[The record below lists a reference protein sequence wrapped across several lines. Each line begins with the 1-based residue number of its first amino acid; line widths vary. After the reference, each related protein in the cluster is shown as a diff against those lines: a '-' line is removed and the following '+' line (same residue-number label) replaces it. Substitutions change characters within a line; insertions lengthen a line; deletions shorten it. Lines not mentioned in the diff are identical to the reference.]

1 MNDLWWAPR
10 EIYFTREQVI
20 WLFEHLPAIRE
31 GNWPP
36 RPTSYTEPNVQKSP
50 SSHAPFETP
59 VQIAAE
65 LLVRLENAGQDGA
78 MCKMEYVYGEPAES
92 IAKHWHLPGW
102 VIQRRI
108 SRALNYC
115 CGWRRKKMRYPAW
128 RKQNDYRRG
137 SQISS

>member
-1 MNDLWWAPR
+1 VNDLWWAPR
-10 EIYFTREQVI
+10 EIYFTREQVV
-20 WLFEHLPAIRE
+20 WLFEHLPSIRE

-78 MCKMEYVYGEPAES
+78 MCKMEYVYGEDEET
-92 IAKHWHLPGW
+92 IARHWHIDTYT
-102 VIQRRI
+102 VVRRI
-108 SRALNYC
+108 DRALNYC
-115 CGWRRKKMRYPAW
+115 CGWRRKK
-128 RKQNDYRRG
+128 KYR
-137 SQISS
+137 QKCTN